1 MIDYHC
7 PLCLIFFPLSP
18 GAAGV
23 LVGHPFDTVKVGK
36 GFIIRHV
43 ITEFDNNFMGL
54 LKQFSV
60 KHLFK
65 IFYFKL
71 NFIINFLLTIKHISH
86 HFFWH
91 IYLMLCAKYFSL
103 SCQVTTIN

>member
-43 ITEFDNNFMGL
+43 ITEFYNNFMGL
-54 LKQFSV
+54 LK
-60 KHLFK
+60 
-65 IFYFKL
+65 
-71 NFIINFLLTIKHISH
+71 II
-86 HFFWH
+86 
-91 IYLMLCAKYFSL
+91 L
-103 SCQVTTIN
+103 S